1 MSKAGDKE
9 GPLIKAVLTKL
20 VWILV
25 SRKFIALVLATYLLV
40 HDHISDGVW
49 EIIALGF
56 IGAIVIEK
64 AVEKRYK
71 SRS

>member
-1 MSKAGDKE
+1 MSKPGDKE
-9 GPLIKAVLTKL
+9 PSLIEAVLTKL

-49 EIIALGF
+49 EMIALGF
-56 IGAIVIEK
+56 IGAVVLEK
-64 AVEKRYK
+64 AVEKKYK
-71 SRS
+71 SRP